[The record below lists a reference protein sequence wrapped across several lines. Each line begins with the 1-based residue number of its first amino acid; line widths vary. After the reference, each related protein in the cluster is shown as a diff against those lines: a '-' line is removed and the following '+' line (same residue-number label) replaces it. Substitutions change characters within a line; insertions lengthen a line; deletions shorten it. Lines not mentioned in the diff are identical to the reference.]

1 MVLKMFDFFR
11 RHAFICW
18 ASLVGVT
25 MMMLASVMR
34 LSYKEDILDFLPLD
48 ETDRQRM
55 AIYEDISGMNRLFV
69 IFENVGGTEATIE
82 MVERFAEVVEETDT
96 AGLCQSMRTSFDSE
110 SISEAMDFIVAKAP
124 LLLTAADYKRM
135 DILLSKPGYIE
146 AKLEEDLNTL
156 MFPSGGWAEQHIG
169 RDPLGLFAPLLEEFG
184 KTEGSSGFEM
194 YDGYI
199 FTSDMQQ
206 AIVMLTSPFGSSETA
221 GNARLVDLLEQSI
234 EKTKADFPDMKAHVA
249 GGPQIAVTSARQIM
263 RDSML
268 ALSLSAV
275 LIIALLLYAF
285 RRFRYILLIALT
297 VLWGWLFALGALAFV
312 HSNVSMIVVGIS
324 SIIIGIAVNYPLHL
338 ISHLQHQ
345 PDIRETLS
353 DITKPLL
360 VGNITTV
367 AAFLA
372 LVPLKSTCLRD
383 LGLFSSFLLI
393 GTILFVL
400 VWLPHKASPRKGAR
414 GKEQGARE
422 YQQPEQGAREYQQPE
437 QYSCSLPPAPCPLKG
452 EGVLPL
458 GGDRGGSFPFST
470 FNFQFSASKVLFL
483 IALLTLVF
491 GYFSLSVEFDSDLSN
506 INYLTDEQKS
516 DMNKAFGEGR
526 GEASLKGTVTL
537 YLLSSGRDFD
547 EALALSESK
556 QAVIDSLEEAGMVA
570 NHRGISRFLPSKK
583 KQQEH
588 LKLWNEWLERHPH
601 LLSDLKSAAT
611 KQGFAEDAFSDF
623 ENIII
628 SEHAIASFSDFQP
641 LTSEVFANNISRAAK
656 GKSTVAETL
665 TIREDDAKR
674 VKEVLPEAFDIGS
687 LHSSLADALS
697 SDFNYVGWVCSLVVF
712 LFLWLSFRSIKLA
725 VISFIPMAVS
735 WIWILGIMSLLGI
748 KFNIV
753 NIILATF
760 IFGQGDDY
768 TIFITEGCISEYVY
782 GKPVLASYKRSI
794 ILSALIMFIGIGTLI
809 TSRHPALHSLAE
821 VTIVGMFSVVLM
833 AYIIP
838 PILVRKL
845 KIEKD
850 PLPPFRGNNSLSPS
864 PSAK

>member
-1 MVLKMFDFFR
+1 MGRGF
-11 RHAFICW
+11 
-18 ASLVGVT
+18 SLV
-25 MMMLASVMR
+25 
-34 LSYKEDILDFLPLD
+34 
-48 ETDRQRM
+48 
-55 AIYEDISGMNRLFV
+55 
-69 IFENVGGTEATIE
+69 
-82 MVERFAEVVEETDT
+82 
-96 AGLCQSMRTSFDSE
+96 
-110 SISEAMDFIVAKAP
+110 
-124 LLLTAADYKRM
+124 
-135 DILLSKPGYIE
+135 
-146 AKLEEDLNTL
+146 
-156 MFPSGGWAEQHIG
+156 
-169 RDPLGLFAPLLEEFG
+169 
-184 KTEGSSGFEM
+184 
-194 YDGYI
+194 
-199 FTSDMQQ
+199 
-206 AIVMLTSPFGSSETA
+206 
-221 GNARLVDLLEQSI
+221 
-234 EKTKADFPDMKAHVA
+234 
-249 GGPQIAVTSARQIM
+249 
-263 RDSML
+263 
-268 ALSLSAV
+268 
-275 LIIALLLYAF
+275 
-285 RRFRYILLIALT
+285 
-297 VLWGWLFALGALAFV
+297 
-312 HSNVSMIVVGIS
+312 
-324 SIIIGIAVNYPLHL
+324 
-338 ISHLQHQ
+338 
-345 PDIRETLS
+345 
-353 DITKPLL
+353 
-360 VGNITTV
+360 
-367 AAFLA
+367 
-372 LVPLKSTCLRD
+372 
-383 LGLFSSFLLI
+383 
-393 GTILFVL
+393 
-400 VWLPHKASPRKGAR
+400 
-414 GKEQGARE
+414 
-422 YQQPEQGAREYQQPE
+422 
-437 QYSCSLPPAPCPLKG
+437 
-452 EGVLPL
+452 
-458 GGDRGGSFPFST
+458 
-470 FNFQFSASKVLFL
+470 L

-547 EALALSESK
+547 EALALSESR

-623 ENIII
+623 ENIIL

-768 TIFITEGCISEYVY
+768 TIFITEGCISEYVH

-845 KIEKD
+845 KIKKD
-850 PLPPFRGNNSLSPS
+850 PLPPFRGNISLSPS
-864 PSAK
+864 PSAQ